1 MKKRIIKQKF
11 TDDFEQKQGILTA
24 FFSSTILI
32 VTSIVIFLLCFQLLQ
47 LFTQIGMALE
57 HSSVPKVVTIKDK
70 QKKLDDIFHQE
81 FLTEAAQGSVHHS
94 SDHKVQRL
102 SFDADLLFDWGI
114 DTLNHNG
121 RDILS
126 RLIDVLHIA
135 GDTYSR
141 YEQIKVEA
149 FPDLNKIASQL
160 SENDPVDSWEL
171 ANARSDNALVFLN
184 IHAKTYFDT
193 AIFTNATYLHQ
204 DKTNSDLGK
213 KQNRKIDFILV
224 YAEHFKE

>member
-1 MKKRIIKQKF
+1 MKKRTIKQKF
-11 TDDFEQKQGILTA
+11 ANDFEEKQGILAVT
-24 FFSSTILI
+24 SSTTLLL
-32 VTSIVIFLLCFQLLQ
+32 VASIVIFLLCLQLLQ
-47 LFTQIGMALE
+47 FFTQIGMAME
-57 HSSVPKVVTIKDK
+57 HSKTPKVVTIEDK
-70 QKKLDDIFHQE
+70 QKRLDDIFHQE

-94 SDHKVQRL
+94 SDHRMQRL

-114 DTLNHNG
+114 DTLTYNG

-126 RLIDVLHIA
+126 RLVDVLHIA

-141 YEQIKVEA
+141 YEQVKVEA
-149 FPDLNKIASQL
+149 FPDLNKIASEL

-171 ANARSDNALVFLN
+171 ANARSDNVLDFLN

-193 AIFTNATYLHQ
+193 AIFTNTTYLHQ
-204 DKTNSDLGK
+204 DKTNKDLSK
-213 KQNRKIDFILV
+213 KQNRKIDFILI